1 MVMRKTDPEL
11 HERRRDELLEAAEHC
26 FIERGFHRA
35 TIQDIAS
42 AAGVSLGLMYRYY
55 ENKDAVILAV
65 AEREREQTI
74 ELISGLSRADDFHAE
89 LVRMMR
95 KLLRESTEP
104 NYVRLSTELFAEA
117 CRNPV
122 LAEAFSRSESSIRDA
137 IIAAIRAQQKSK
149 NVPASVDAAAVADVL
164 ISLSDGLGVR
174 ALLNPKFKLR
184 PIENM
189 LEPVINALLSKQ

>member
-1 MVMRKTDPEL
+1 MRKTDPEL
-11 HERRRDELLEAAEHC
+11 HERRRDELLEAAEQC

-55 ENKDAVILAV
+55 KNKDAIIIAV
-65 AEREREQTI
+65 AEREREATV
-74 ELISGLSRADDFHAE
+74 ELISELQTVTDFKAE
-89 LVRMMR
+89 LLRVMQT
-95 KLLRESTEP
+95 LLQESTEP

-122 LAEAFSRSESSIRDA
+122 LAEAFARSEASIRNA
-137 IIAAIRAQQKSK
+137 VIQSIRSQQKQLHIAK
-149 NVPASVDAAAVADVL
+149 SVDANAVADVL
-164 ISLSDGLGVR
+164 IALSDGLGVR

-184 PIENM
+184 PIEKL
-189 LEPVINALLSKQ
+189 LEPIIAALLSE

>member
-1 MVMRKTDPEL
+1 MRKTDPEL

-35 TIQDIAS
+35 TIQDIAN

-65 AEREREQTI
+65 AEREREQTV
-74 ELISGLSRADDFHAE
+74 ELISGLSMADNFQAE

-137 IIAAIRAQQKSK
+137 VIAAIRAQQKSN

>member
-35 TIQDIAS
+35 TIQDIAN

-65 AEREREQTI
+65 AEREREQTV
-74 ELISGLSRADDFHAE
+74 ELISGLSMADNFQAE

-137 IIAAIRAQQKSK
+137 VIAAIRAQQKSN